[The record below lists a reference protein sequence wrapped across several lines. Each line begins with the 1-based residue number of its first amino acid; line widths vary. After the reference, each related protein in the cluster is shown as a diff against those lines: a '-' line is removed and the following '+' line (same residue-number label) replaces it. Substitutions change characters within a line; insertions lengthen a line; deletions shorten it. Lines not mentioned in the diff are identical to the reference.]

1 MPLTFLTGGARSGK
15 STVAVELA
23 ERSRLPVT
31 FIATAPLAPPDSP
44 DHDADMAERIAR
56 HQAERPA
63 GWVTVEAP
71 IDLDGAIGAAA
82 GTSR

>member
-44 DHDADMAERIAR
+44 DHDADMAVVLRVDQR
-56 HQAERPA
+56 
-63 GWVTVEAP
+63 
-71 IDLDGAIGAAA
+71 L
-82 GTSR
+82 